1 MLGSMHI
8 DQLKKNTDEW
18 ARLNCEDLNEYHDH
32 LVNLLELVNAKEPD
46 HKKIKAFVIEWDR
59 LFREA

>member
-1 MLGSMHI
+1 MDKVLMENI

-32 LVNLLELVNAKEPD
+32 LVNLLELVNAK
-46 HKKIKAFVIEWDR
+46 
-59 LFREA
+59 